1 MAKNTSYFI
10 GNGTTAETDILNILH
25 EGEIRR
31 DFADIS
37 TLDLATLNIKKNA
50 AKEVLREFNKDKR
63 LNGDFIDVSI
73 SNKEL
78 LSDAENKRMTIYPTI
93 FNLDDEKTKVPL
105 DYLRYFAEQRDYKF
119 RNGLNVALDQNQKF
133 YDFIDYI
140 MPRLTGKTKQYIT
153 AENSMLSKNA
163 KETIRK
169 GFYGV
174 DYARSRQLR
183 NICASYTQLRILLY
197 EYLLILEEQNPL
209 LRQFYKRFENA
220 KFNGMDIVQPIPY
233 VEEKE
238 EEETPI
244 VISDCDCYQMD
255 LTSFINDP
263 NLSREVYINE
273 KTRKLTKKRRN

>member
-37 TLDLATLNIKKNA
+37 ALDLATLNIKKND

-220 KFNGMDIVQPIPY
+220 KFNGMDIVQPISY

-244 VISDCDCYQMD
+244 VISDGDCYQMD